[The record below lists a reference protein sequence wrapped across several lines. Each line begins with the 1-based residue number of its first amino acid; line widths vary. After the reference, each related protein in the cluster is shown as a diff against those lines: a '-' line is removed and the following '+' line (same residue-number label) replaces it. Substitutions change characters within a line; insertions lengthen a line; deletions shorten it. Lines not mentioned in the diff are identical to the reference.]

1 MTYYHQASQRG
12 HTPPRVHPLLLSL
25 AEVYNKSP
33 LNISSISRDDPRIL
47 SSKYYTSPDDLPPLD
62 IHFPG
67 QNGAALLCNTHGS
80 PLTSAASCGECLA
93 SEPQGNSAEVGDV
106 GMNTPLAASSPEPMT
121 LEPQENLAEVGNA
134 TMTMPSA
141 AASSP
146 EPMASEPQDNSAEVA
161 NASIAI
167 PKGKK
172 RRHASSGVVRT
183 GSKSH
188 IFFIEMLH

>member
-1 MTYYHQASQRG
+1 M
-12 HTPPRVHPLLLSL
+12 
-25 AEVYNKSP
+25 
-33 LNISSISRDDPRIL
+33 
-47 SSKYYTSPDDLPPLD
+47 
-62 IHFPG
+62 
-67 QNGAALLCNTHGS
+67 
-80 PLTSAASCGECLA
+80 A

-106 GMNTPLAASSPEPMT
+106 GMNTPSAASSPEPMT

-146 EPMASEPQDNSAEVA
+146 EPMASEPQDNLAEVA

-172 RRHASSGVVRT
+172 HRRASSGVVRT